1 MVQAAGRVI
10 RSDTDQGVLWLLDE
24 RYAELAT
31 EFKLNDTGQGSIG
44 FIGLD

>member
-1 MVQAAGRVI
+1 VVDCAAAFVE
-10 RSDTDQGVLWLLDE
+10 LLDE

-31 EFKLNDTGQGSIG
+31 EFKLNDTGQGSLG